1 MKHYKNMALGSA
13 LALTTTF
20 SAPAFAQTELIYNS
34 YLPPFNETFQIGIRD
49 FSAAIAEES
58 GGDITITIPDS
69 SLAPSDRQYEMV
81 RDGIADM
88 AVLQVESVSQ
98 FMVLNELGGLPG
110 MAPTAEAGSVALWET
125 YQKYFKD
132 IGELPGVVLLST
144 HVLPGRDILALDGF
158 SISSPDDLRGK
169 RVWASAP
176 PFLRA
181 AEVMESVPMVI
192 EFGELQEFAARG
204 DLDALFV
211 SPGSAGSAGVLE
223 MTTQINRM
231 PGGFGSQSFMII
243 MSEAKWNELT
253 DDQIA
258 AVLRA
263 ADDLPRRIGAANDA
277 SELEVEAEVA
287 AIGITEIQGDALAAF
302 QEVVAPQL
310 NGWIERATDAGLE
323 NPQAA
328 IDFYQSVIE
337 RELGGE

>member
-1 MKHYKNMALGSA
+1 MKHLKQMALGA
-13 LALTTTF
+13 TLALTTTL
-20 SAPAFAQTELIYNS
+20 SAPAFAETELIYNS

-49 FSAAIAEES
+49 FAAAIGEQS
-58 GGDITITIPDS
+58 GGEITVTIPDS

-125 YQKYFKD
+125 YQEYFKQ

-158 SISSPDDLRGK
+158 EISGPEDLRGK

-181 AEVMESVPMVI
+181 AEKMESVPMVV

-223 MTTQINRM
+223 MTSQIARL

-243 MSEAKWNELT
+243 MAEAKWNELSE
-253 DDQIA
+253 DEKA

-277 SELEVEAEVA
+277 SELEVAAEVEQ
-287 AIGITEIQGDALAAF
+287 IGITVLEGAAYDAFKA
-302 QEVVAPQL
+302 VVEPQL
-310 NGWIERATDAGLE
+310 NGWKERAMAAGLDD
-323 NPQAA
+323 PQAA
-328 IDFYQSVIE
+328 IDFYNAVVQ
-337 RELGGE
+337 RELAN

>member
-1 MKHYKNMALGSA
+1 MKHFKHLALGAA
-13 LALTTTF
+13 LALTTTL

-58 GGDITITIPDS
+58 DGDITVNIPDS

-125 YQKYFKD
+125 YQEHFKEA
-132 IGELPGVVLLST
+132 GELPGVVLLST
-144 HVLPGRDILALDGF
+144 HVLPGRDILALDGLK
-158 SISSPDDLRGK
+158 ISSPDDLKGK

-181 AEVMESVPMVI
+181 AEVMGSVPMVI

-223 MTTQINRM
+223 MTSQINRM

-243 MSEAKWNELT
+243 MAESKWNELSE
-253 DDQIA
+253 DQKA

-277 SELEVEAEVA
+277 SELEVAAEVEE
-287 AIGITEIQGDALAAF
+287 IGITEMTGEALEAF
-302 QEVVAPQL
+302 KAVVAPQL
-310 NGWIERATDAGLE
+310 DGWKERAIQAGLE
-323 NPQAA
+323 DPQAA
-328 IDFYQSVIE
+328 IDFYMSVVE
-337 RELGGE
+337 REISN